1 MKFEF
6 ISEQEQRKFLEQ
18 MGTDTVEDILS
29 WVGNNL
35 TLPTRSTANSAG
47 YDFVLPINISIPAG
61 EQVVIPTFVKAEL
74 DPDKVLE
81 IYPRSSYGIKK
92 GLMLANTVG
101 VIDADYYNNE
111 GNEGHILVCLKNTA
125 KDGRVFLKAGDKFA
139 QGVIKQFFV
148 VEGDEYGKGGTRI
161 GGIGSSGK

>member
-6 ISEQEQRKFLEQ
+6 ISEQEQKKFLEHT
-18 MGTDTVEDILS
+18 GTEVVGDILD
-29 WVGNNL
+29 WVKNNL
-35 TLPTRSTANSAG
+35 SLPTRSAANSAG
-47 YDFVLPINISIPAG
+47 YDFVLPISVSIPAG
-61 EQVVIPTFVKAEL
+61 EQVVIPTFIKAEL

-111 GNEGHILVCLKNTA
+111 GNEGHILICLKNTSNN
-125 KDGRVFLKAGDKFA
+125 DVSLSVGDKFA

-148 VEGDEYGKGGTRI
+148 VEGDEYGKGGTRV